1 MHKSLKINNVKLL
14 KYKTKYYVKCLLSN
28 LKRMYFYINFNL
40 GINQNISF
48 TMTKIMFDYTKSVLE
63 RVSFDP
69 KLFCKEL
76 EKAIKMLLPYE
87 MEQLREW
94 LISFTLE
101 KPELRQYLL
110 IVNS

>member
-1 MHKSLKINNVKLL
+1 
-14 KYKTKYYVKCLLSN
+14 
-28 LKRMYFYINFNL
+28 
-40 GINQNISF
+40 
-48 TMTKIMFDYTKSVLE
+48 MFDYTKSVLE
-63 RVSFDP
+63 RVSFDA

-94 LISFTLE
+94 LLSFTLGR
-101 KPELRQYLL
+101 PELRQCLA